1 MQWPTFKITFRKAL
15 ENNTILGLIAIG
27 LLIMNIVQA
36 VSLSRMRERV
46 VLKPPSELPEQAVIG
61 WDSAS
66 QNYLNSFAAYIVGTM
81 SSATPGTV
89 DFISRN
95 MEPLFDP
102 KIWQLVKPQ
111 LLAIKS
117 NPNYIG
123 VNPVSNFTPEGSIIF
138 ESKSRK
144 IFIPGKLVSSA
155 YSKGGMTQ
163 LGQVA
168 VTYEL
173 QMEVVAGLPRVTS
186 WYVYPGEPHT
196 FAWADRYPDKAEKEA
211 ADRKAQIQVVP
222 QVPESEITF
231 PQAPSATAAA
241 SALSAPQG
249 QPENPPTPFGKSS
262 GAEQPPPAA
271 SVPAPAA
278 LPPAASGV
286 QPTAPDD
293 NPDVL

>member
-1 MQWPTFKITFRKAL
+1 
-15 ENNTILGLIAIG
+15 
-27 LLIMNIVQA
+27 
-36 VSLSRMRERV
+36 
-46 VLKPPSELPEQAVIG
+46 
-61 WDSAS
+61 
-66 QNYLNSFAAYIVGTM
+66 
-81 SSATPGTV
+81 
-89 DFISRN
+89 
-95 MEPLFDP
+95 
-102 KIWQLVKPQ
+102 
-111 LLAIKS
+111 
-117 NPNYIG
+117 
-123 VNPVSNFTPEGSIIF
+123 
-138 ESKSRK
+138 
-144 IFIPGKLVSSA
+144 
-155 YSKGGMTQ
+155 MTQ

-222 QVPESEITF
+222 QVPESEIAF

-262 GAEQPPPAA
+262 GAEQPPPAV

>member
-1 MQWPTFKITFRKAL
+1 M
-15 ENNTILGLIAIG
+15 
-27 LLIMNIVQA
+27 
-36 VSLSRMRERV
+36 
-46 VLKPPSELPEQAVIG
+46 
-61 WDSAS
+61 
-66 QNYLNSFAAYIVGTM
+66 
-81 SSATPGTV
+81 
-89 DFISRN
+89 DFIDRN

-102 KIWQLVKPQ
+102 KVWQLVKPQ

-123 VNPVSNFTPEGSIIF
+123 VNPVSNFTPEGGIIF
-138 ESKSRK
+138 EAKSRK
-144 IFIPGKLVSSA
+144 IFISGKLVSSA

-173 QMEVVAGLPRVTS
+173 QMEVVGGLPRVTS

-231 PQAPSATAAA
+231 PQAPSVTPAA
-241 SALSAPQG
+241 SAPATPQG
-249 QPENPPTPFGKSS
+249 QPENPQTPFGTSPFA
-262 GAEQPPPAA
+262 GQAAPAA
-271 SVPAPAA
+271 SAPSPAV
-278 LPPAASGV
+278 LPPPASGV